1 MVEWLILQFFNSLHD
16 PGDEYVWLFVD
27 ALAHWCEK
35 LFWYICDKVLELLLE
50 SILFYLDSS
59 QFLFQKRL
67 RILHL
72 TQLNELIII
81 GTGKR
86 QRFPKPEL
94 LKTLIEAKIGFE
106 VMDSQA
112 ACRTYNILV
121 GEGRQVLLALIVEA
135 T

>member
-1 MVEWLILQFFNSLHD
+1 VKLQSDPHSGANTITGYGDGYIEINKIPYGHAVLLSSDGEILEWAVKSFDELSPADFSQIASLKPELIL
-16 PGDEYVWLFVD
+16 
-27 ALAHWCEK
+27 
-35 LFWYICDKVLELLLE
+35 
-50 SILFYLDSS
+50 
-59 QFLFQKRL
+59 
-67 RILHL
+67 
-72 TQLNELIII
+72 I

-121 GEGRQVLLALIVEA
+121 GEGRQVLLALIVEPI
-135 T
+135 

>member
-1 MVEWLILQFFNSLHD
+1 VKLQSDPHSGANTITGYGDGYIEINKIPYSHAVLLSSDGEILEWAVKSFDELSPADFTQMASLK
-16 PGDEYVWLFVD
+16 P
-27 ALAHWCEK
+27 
-35 LFWYICDKVLELLLE
+35 
-50 SILFYLDSS
+50 
-59 QFLFQKRL
+59 
-67 RILHL
+67 
-72 TQLNELIII
+72 ELIII

-135 T
+135 A

>member
-1 MVEWLILQFFNSLHD
+1 MKLQSDPHSGANTITGYGDGYIEINKIPYSHAVLLSSDGEILEWAVKSF
-16 PGDEYVWLFVD
+16 DELSPADFSQMA
-27 ALAHWCEK
+27 ALK
-35 LFWYICDKVLELLLE
+35 P
-50 SILFYLDSS
+50 
-59 QFLFQKRL
+59 
-67 RILHL
+67 
-72 TQLNELIII
+72 ELIIV

-86 QRFPKPEL
+86 QRFPKTEL

-135 T
+135 I

>member
-1 MVEWLILQFFNSLHD
+1 MKLQSDPHSGANTITGYGDGYIEINKIPYSHAVLLSSDGEILEWAVQSFEGLSPADFTQMASLK
-16 PGDEYVWLFVD
+16 P
-27 ALAHWCEK
+27 
-35 LFWYICDKVLELLLE
+35 
-50 SILFYLDSS
+50 
-59 QFLFQKRL
+59 
-67 RILHL
+67 
-72 TQLNELIII
+72 ELIII

-121 GEGRQVLLALIVEA
+121 GEGRQVLLALIVESV
-135 T
+135 

>member
-1 MVEWLILQFFNSLHD
+1 MKLQSDPHSGANTITGYGDGYIEINKIPYSHAVLLSSDGEILEWAIKSFEDLSPADFIQMATLK
-16 PGDEYVWLFVD
+16 P
-27 ALAHWCEK
+27 
-35 LFWYICDKVLELLLE
+35 
-50 SILFYLDSS
+50 
-59 QFLFQKRL
+59 
-67 RILHL
+67 
-72 TQLNELIII
+72 ELIII

-135 T
+135 A

>member
-1 MVEWLILQFFNSLHD
+1 VKLQSDPHSGANTITGYGDGYIEINKIPYSHAVLLSSDGEIQEWGVKSFEGL
-16 PGDEYVWLFVD
+16 
-27 ALAHWCEK
+27 
-35 LFWYICDKVLELLLE
+35 
-50 SILFYLDSS
+50 SS
-59 QFLFQKRL
+59 ADF
-67 RILHL
+67 
-72 TQLNELIII
+72 TQMACLKPELIII

-121 GEGRQVLLALIVEA
+121 GEGRQVLLALIVEVV
-135 T
+135 